1 MLDKDKILERLNQMD
16 QHDVAIMVQEAMDE
30 SGIEYSRDP
39 GEIIFDGL
47 LSDNP
52 KLMDN
57 NANL

>member
-1 MLDKDKILERLNQMD
+1 MLNKDEIMQRLNQMD
-16 QHDVAIMVQEAMDE
+16 PHDVTIMVKEAMDE
-30 SGIEYSRDP
+30 SGIEYSHGP